1 MATTEEKTELVETLK
16 GPRFYRLTIN
26 GYGGEGAYINISKE
40 AYEFWNNHN
49 DDYGDGDFVQYL
61 TNDDPDEIE
70 YDDIDSV
77 PPEADFLTVKG
88 EDYKSP
94 WYEAQDEFCHQYG
107 VEYGSAWMCIDEVA
121 SADYSAAHITEV
133 VENKTVSELI
143 DEVGEETDWEVE
155 LHESG
160 EDDWYEKQG
169 DYVAQMYSS
178 EKGSFFDAVIE
189 TTGEFDP
196 KKLKFYITEYPNGE
210 DNIDSISYDGEELD
224 NNGGDTN
231 GKGYYGHVWTNLQND
246 E

>member
-77 PPEADFLTVKG
+77 PPEADFLTVKD
-88 EDYKSP
+88 EDYKTQ

-107 VEYGSAWMCIDEVA
+107 VEYGSAWMCVDEVA

>member
-61 TNDDPDEIE
+61 TNDDPEEIE

-77 PPEADFLTVKG
+77 PPEADFLTVKD
-88 EDYKSP
+88 EDYKTQ

-107 VEYGSAWMCIDEVA
+107 VEYGSAFMCVDEVA

-133 VENKTVSELI
+133 IENKTVSELI
-143 DEVGEETDWEVE
+143 DEIGEETDWEVE
-155 LHESG
+155 LQESG
-160 EDDWYEKQG
+160 EDDWYERQG

-178 EKGSFFDAVIE
+178 EKGSFFDATIE
-189 TTGEFDP
+189 TVGEFDP
-196 KKLKFYITEYPNGE
+196 KKLRFYITEYPNGE
-210 DNIDSISYDGEELD
+210 DIIDSISYDGEELD

>member
-77 PPEADFLTVKG
+77 PPEADFLTVKD
-88 EDYKSP
+88 EDYKTQ

-107 VEYGSAWMCIDEVA
+107 VEYGSAWMCVDEVA

-160 EDDWYEKQG
+160 EDD
-169 DYVAQMYSS
+169 
-178 EKGSFFDAVIE
+178 
-189 TTGEFDP
+189 
-196 KKLKFYITEYPNGE
+196 
-210 DNIDSISYDGEELD
+210 
-224 NNGGDTN
+224 
-231 GKGYYGHVWTNLQND
+231 
-246 E
+246 

>member
-16 GPRFYRLTIN
+16 GPRFYKLTIN

-77 PPEADFLTVKG
+77 PPEADFLTVKD
-88 EDYKSP
+88 EDYKTQ

-143 DEVGEETDWEVE
+143 DEIGEETDWEVE
-155 LHESG
+155 LQESG
-160 EDDWYEKQG
+160 EDDWYERQG

-178 EKGSFFDAVIE
+178 EKGSFFDATIE
-189 TTGEFDP
+189 TVGEFDP
-196 KKLKFYITEYPNGE
+196 KKLRFYITEYPNGE
-210 DNIDSISYDGEELD
+210 DIIDSISYDGEELD

>member
-61 TNDDPDEIE
+61 TNDDPEEIE

-77 PPEADFLTVKG
+77 PPEADFLTVKD
-88 EDYKSP
+88 EDYKTQ

-107 VEYGSAWMCIDEVA
+107 VEYGSAFMCVDEVA

-133 VENKTVSELI
+133 IENKTVSELI

-155 LHESG
+155 LQESG
-160 EDDWYEKQG
+160 EDDWYERQG

-178 EKGSFFDAVIE
+178 EKGSFFDATIE
-189 TTGEFDP
+189 TVGEFDP
-196 KKLKFYITEYPNGE
+196 KKLRFYITEYPNGE
-210 DNIDSISYDGEELD
+210 DIIDSISYDGEELD